1 MEDQKIINLLDNTLN
16 QPSQFRKKKLVE
28 TNDLL
33 NFCEANL
40 VLTWSENCIIVYN
53 DVANQGVTFAI
64 TETKLYVPVVT
75 LSTQGIKNL
84 LQQLKSGFKRM
95 INWKSIYQN
104 QSY

>member
-1 MEDQKIINLLDNTLN
+1 MSWNKWTLEY
-16 QPSQFRKKKLVE
+16 F
-28 TNDLL
+28 LL
-33 NFCEANL
+33 NCEVNL
-40 VLTWSENCIIVYN
+40 FLTWFENCIIVYN

-95 INWKSIYQN
+95 IKWKSIYQN